1 MIDVGLYAVTEAVGE
16 DEKCSRV
23 KAGSKE
29 TYVMAQ
35 NKSPFLPFGPKGWTP
50 EGLGSLDGKVY
61 IVTGTTTGCGLE
73 AAKLFLQKGA
83 DVIVLNRG
91 PQERGEAHIA
101 KDLQQY
107 CTTNKATAIQMD
119 LADLRTVRAAAEQI
133 LKNAPRIDALVC
145 NAAVAQVATQQLT
158 VDGFESQLG
167 INHYGHFLLCGLL
180 FQRVV
185 KESGG
190 RIVVVSSNGYKMG
203 LKKILL
209 EDMNWDKNYNY
220 FNCYSHSKLAQTMF
234 AYELQRRVLEAG
246 CGTAA
251 QVQVCHPGG
260 SRTSLALEETTW
272 FMYAMLRLFSPLG
285 QSAEK
290 GSWPSVMCAA
300 ENPELLEK
308 ETMYGPTGTMEL
320 TGPIGI
326 CPLEEHALDREV
338 ACKLWTLSEEK
349 TQFTWPKI

>member
-73 AAKLFLQKGA
+73 AAKLLLQKGA

-167 INHYGHFLLCGLL
+167 INHYGHFFC
-180 FQRVV
+180 
-185 KESGG
+185 
-190 RIVVVSSNGYKMG
+190 
-203 LKKILL
+203 
-209 EDMNWDKNYNY
+209 
-220 FNCYSHSKLAQTMF
+220 
-234 AYELQRRVLEAG
+234 AG
-246 CGTAA
+246 C
-251 QVQVCHPGG
+251 C
-260 SRTSLALEETTW
+260 S
-272 FMYAMLRLFSPLG
+272 
-285 QSAEK
+285 SA
-290 GSWPSVMCAA
+290 W
-300 ENPELLEK
+300 
-308 ETMYGPTGTMEL
+308 
-320 TGPIGI
+320 
-326 CPLEEHALDREV
+326 
-338 ACKLWTLSEEK
+338 
-349 TQFTWPKI
+349 

>member
-1 MIDVGLYAVTEAVGE
+1 MLAMRLTPCVCPVLMAE
-16 DEKCSRV
+16 DK
-23 KAGSKE
+23 SK
-29 TYVMAQ
+29 
-35 NKSPFLPFGPKGWTP
+35 FPFGPKGWTP
-50 EGLGSLDGKVY
+50 ERLESLEGKVY
-61 IVTGTTTGCGLE
+61 IVTGTTTGCGLQST
-73 AAKLFLQKGA
+73 KVLLQKGA

-91 PQERGEAHIA
+91 SRERGEEHIA
-101 KDLQQY
+101 KDLQKY
-107 CTTNKATAIQMD
+107 CKSNKVTAIPMD
-119 LADLRTVRAAAEQI
+119 LADLKTVRAAAEQI

-180 FQRVV
+180 FERVV

-190 RIVVVSSNGYKMG
+190 RIVVVGSNGYKMG
-203 LKKILL
+203 LKKIQLD
-209 EDMNWDKNYNY
+209 DMNWDKNYNCMNTY
-220 FNCYSHSKLAQTMF
+220 CHSKLAQTMF

-260 SRTSLALEETTW
+260 SRTSLALQETTW
-272 FMYAMLRLFSPLG
+272 FMYVMLKLMTPLA

-290 GSWPSVMCAA
+290 GSWPAVMCAA
-300 ENPELLEK
+300 EKPELLEK
-308 ETMYGPTGTMEL
+308 ETYYGPTGTMEL

-326 CPLEEHALDREV
+326 CPLEDHALDREV
-338 ACKLWTLSEEK
+338 AGKLWTLSEEK